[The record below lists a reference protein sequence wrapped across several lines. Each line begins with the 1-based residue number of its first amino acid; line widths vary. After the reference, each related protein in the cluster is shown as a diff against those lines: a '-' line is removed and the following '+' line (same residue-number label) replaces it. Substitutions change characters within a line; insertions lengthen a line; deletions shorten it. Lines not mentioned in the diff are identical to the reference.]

1 MSFALSFL
9 QCLYFPMFKFYCLI
23 ICNYSWFSMA
33 RIYLYARQRCRKR
46 PVFPN
51 AIIPKKIPFT
61 NLHKGIG
68 KDLSQKMTTLSHL
81 DLSPKATTLSEKSL
95 SPKATTLSEKSLSPN
110 PTTKP
115 DKVILRRTSFLLR
128 RFLLLVVLLGSLH
141 FPFLSLE

>member
-33 RIYLYARQRCRKR
+33 RIYLYARQRCHKR
-46 PVFPN
+46 PVSSN
-51 AIIPKKIPFT
+51 AIMPKKIPFT

-95 SPKATTLSEKSLSPN
+95 SPN
-110 PTTKP
+110 PTTKS

-141 FPFLSLE
+141 FPFLLLE